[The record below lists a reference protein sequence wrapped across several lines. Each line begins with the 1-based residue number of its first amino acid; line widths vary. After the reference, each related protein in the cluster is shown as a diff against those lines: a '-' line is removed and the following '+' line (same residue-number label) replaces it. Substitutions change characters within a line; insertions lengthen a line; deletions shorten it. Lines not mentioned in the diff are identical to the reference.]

1 MSKTVT
7 TRPHNFQRIVKTK
20 NGPVVK
26 NCIRKGSTKTIKK
39 RA

>member
-1 MSKTVT
+1 MATTV
-7 TRPHNFQRIVKTK
+7 RPHNFSRIVKTK

-26 NCIRKGSTKTIKK
+26 SCIRKGHTRKTKK